1 MQTKGIL
8 IIFKALM
15 QSILDSMKEMEK
27 SSDLD
32 ADGIPLSD
40 EYDKQGY
47 VLAVLRDVCKNL
59 EEYEK

>member
-1 MQTKGIL
+1 
-8 IIFKALM
+8 
-15 QSILDSMKEMEK
+15 MKEMEK

-40 EYDKQGY
+40 EYGKQGY
-47 VLAVLRDVCKNL
+47 VLAALRDVCKNL